1 MTAHPSPRTATVSSS
16 PETGSDSGPGT
27 GATSGPEFA
36 ARFSAELAALPLEK
50 RIARMAELGR
60 AVFTTSLGLEDQV
73 LTSLIAATDADL
85 RIVTLDTGRLFSE
98 TVELIAETEATYG
111 LKIEVFKPWKDEV
124 DGFVALYGMNGFY
137 DSVEARHACCH
148 ARKLQP
154 LARALADADIWVTG
168 LRRGQSGNR
177 ANSPLAEWDADR
189 GLLKVNPLADQT
201 LEALKDRAE
210 AQHVPINPL
219 HAKGFPSIGCEP
231 CTRAIKP
238 GEAER
243 AGRWWWEQDERRECG
258 LHLSASVSGSRA
270 PKRSGQPRATAATS

>member
-1 MTAHPSPRTATVSSS
+1 MPQHQSSAAAS
-16 PETGSDSGPGT
+16 
-27 GATSGPEFA
+27 ALNFGPEFA
-36 ARFSAELAALPLEK
+36 AQLNVELASMPLPGRIL
-50 RIARMAELGR
+50 RIASLGR

-73 LTSLIAATDADL
+73 LTSIIAATDADL
-85 RIVTLDTGRLFSE
+85 RIVTLDTGRLF
-98 TVELIAETEATYG
+98 AETEKLLGETETQYG
-111 LKIEVFKPWKDEV
+111 LSIEVFKPWKDEV

-154 LARALADADIWVTG
+154 LGRALENADIWVTG

-177 ANSPLAEWDADR
+177 ANSPLAEWDVDR

-201 LEALKDRAE
+201 LETLQARALADD
-210 AQHVPINPL
+210 VPVNPL
-219 HAKGFPSIGCEP
+219 HAKGYPSIGCEP

-238 GEAER
+238 GEPER

-270 PKRSGQPRATAATS
+270 QGQAKVKANPKSQPRHHRSHERYSHERD

>member
-1 MTAHPSPRTATVSSS
+1 MTMHQSTATAVA
-16 PETGSDSGPGT
+16 PEGFGPDL
-27 GATSGPEFA
+27 A
-36 ARFSAELAALPLEK
+36 ARLNAELASLSLPE
-50 RIARMAELGR
+50 RISRVAEIGR

-73 LTSLIAATDADL
+73 LTAVIAESGAEL
-85 RIVTLDTGRLFSE
+85 HIVTLDTGRLF
-98 TVELIAETEATYG
+98 AETEKLIGDTETHFG
-111 LKIEVFKPWKDEV
+111 LSIEVFKPWKEEV

-154 LARALADADIWVTG
+154 LGRALADADIWITG

-177 ANSPLAEWDADR
+177 ANAPLAEWDVDR
-189 GLLKVNPLADQT
+189 GLLKVNPLADQS
-201 LEALKDRAE
+201 LEALRALAE
-210 AQHVPINPL
+210 DQAVPLNPL
-219 HAKGFPSIGCEP
+219 HARGFPSIGCEP

-238 GEAER
+238 GEPER

-270 PKRSGQPRATAATS
+270 QGQPKVTTPAS